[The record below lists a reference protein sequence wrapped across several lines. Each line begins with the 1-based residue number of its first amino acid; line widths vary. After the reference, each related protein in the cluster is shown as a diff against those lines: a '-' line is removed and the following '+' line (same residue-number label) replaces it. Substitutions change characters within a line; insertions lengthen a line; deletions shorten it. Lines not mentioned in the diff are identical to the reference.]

1 MTTVPLT
8 HVPRVNDDATY
19 EVANYEKIQG
29 LAGAFLGLEN
39 QYIQ

>member
-1 MTTVPLT
+1 MKI
-8 HVPRVNDDATY
+8 NYDATY

-39 QYIQ
+39 R